1 MKTVIQILEELESV
15 SGRLAKEAI
24 LEDNSK
30 NKLLKRALILACDA
44 NVPFYVNKFKM
55 PKASK
60 GVTGDKT
67 VESFLDIIVDKLASR
82 EVKGKAAKELVDSLF
97 SQMNEV
103 EQKWCQRI
111 LLKNLRCGVSDSTI
125 NKTWPGSIVGFA
137 VQLAETLKSSCV
149 DGKITILDEVSYPV
163 HVDPKL
169 DGLRCIAVK
178 RNGQVTM
185 FTRSGTVLET
195 LPRIAAA
202 LESLEYDDF
211 VLDGEAL
218 GEDWNE
224 SASVVMSSKS
234 KKDDSGMKYHVFD
247 GMSLEEW
254 DAQEGEMTY
263 VERLEYVKSIL
274 DTLKTGSPVVP
285 VVGKIVKSEKE
296 LMKFYSE
303 TMDKGYEGIMIKDP
317 NALYSWKR
325 TEAVQKLKPIQT
337 FEGVVVGH
345 NEGQRGSKREGMW
358 GGFNVVLP
366 NGVVTKLGGG
376 FTDKLKAEID
386 LDPDVW
392 IGRIVEME
400 GQPDPMTSDGLSAD
414 GKVRFPVFS
423 RVRDA
428 RDVDP
433 KVVKA
438 GKKYLAE
445 NKA

>member
-1 MKTVIQILEELESV
+1 MKTVIQILEDLESV
-15 SGRLAKEAI
+15 SGRLAKEEI
-24 LEDNSK
+24 LELNIK
-30 NKLLKRALILACDA
+30 NKLLKRALVLACDA

-55 PKASK
+55 PKPGK
-60 GVTGDKT
+60 GAGGDAAL
-67 VESFLDIIVDKLASR
+67 ESFLNTIVDKLASR
-82 EVKGKAAKELVDSLF
+82 KVTGNAAKDLVDSLF
-97 SQMNEV
+97 SKMNES

-125 NKTWPGSIVGFA
+125 NKAWPGSIVGFA

-149 DGKITILDEVSYPV
+149 NGKITILDEVEYPV

-178 RNGQVTM
+178 RSGRVTM
-185 FTRSGTVLET
+185 FTRNGTVLET
-195 LPRIAAA
+195 LPRIAGV
-202 LESLEYDDF
+202 LEGLEYDDF

-254 DAQEGEMTY
+254 DAQQGEMTY
-263 VERLEYVKSIL
+263 AERLEYVASIL
-274 DTLKTGSPVVP
+274 DSLPKGSPVVP

-317 NALYSWKR
+317 SALYRWKR
-325 TEAVQKLKPIQT
+325 TDAVQKLKPIQT

-345 NEGQRGSKREGMW
+345 NEGRRGSKREGLW

-376 FTDKLKAEID
+376 FSDKLKAEID
-386 LDPDVW
+386 MDPDVW

-400 GQPDPMTSDGLSAD
+400 GQPDPMTEDGLSAD

-428 RDVDP
+428 SDVDP

-445 NKA
+445 HKA